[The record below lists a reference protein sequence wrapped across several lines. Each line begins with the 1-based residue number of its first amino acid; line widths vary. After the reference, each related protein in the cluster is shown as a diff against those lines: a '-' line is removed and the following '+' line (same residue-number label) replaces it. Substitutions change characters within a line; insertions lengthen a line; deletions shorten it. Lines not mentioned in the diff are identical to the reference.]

1 MIKPLIIF
9 EMANNHMGDLVHAK
23 RIIDIFSRL
32 SKNFKESLD
41 FAMKFQFRDLDS
53 YIHKS
58 FKFSDHPQVKR
69 FLDTKLTNDQWKYLI
84 KYTKKKGFI
93 TICTAFDENSVNKV
107 IKNKF
112 DFLKIASCS
121 MDEWPLLEY
130 ISKKCK
136 KIKIIC
142 SLGGANRSSIRNN
155 ISFFTNKNLD
165 VKYLYCVAK
174 YPTKSENLNLEYF
187 KYLKSIYPEKIYG
200 YSTHE
205 NPEEKLAAGLVY
217 AMGGKIF
224 EKHIGLSTKKYS
236 LNKYSSDPQ
245 QTKAWLE
252 CLVDSIDRCGSIQNR
267 DKYLGIEQ
275 KNLNI
280 FKRGVFLKESILEKN
295 KKEVLEL
302 KDVDFAFPSIPGQ
315 LTANDFSK
323 FNTIKLKTKI
333 LPGKKILKKNV
344 NIIDNRRFVELVRD
358 KILNLIYTNSIIVNK
373 FSKLEISHHYGIQ
386 NFYKFGL
393 SMITIHNSEYCKKIL
408 FLFYKQKHPDQFHK
422 KKKETFF
429 IVFGKI
435 KLSIKKNSKTKNLL
449 LNTGDIYTIN
459 PNDIHSFEAVSK
471 DGAIIEELST
481 KSMGEDSFYLDKKI
495 TNNKNRKSFIS
506 I

>member
-1 MIKPLIIF
+1 MKKPLIIF

-23 RIIDIFSRL
+23 KIIDTFFKL
-32 SKNFKESLD
+32 SKDFKDKLD

-69 FLDTKLTNDQWKYLI
+69 FLDTKLTNEQWKFLI
-84 KYTKKKGFI
+84 KYTKKKSFI
-93 TICTAFDENSVNKV
+93 TICTAFDENSVNK
-107 IKNKF
+107 IIQNKF
-112 DFLKIASCS
+112 NYLKIASCS

-136 KIKIIC
+136 KTKIIC
-142 SLGGANRSSIRNN
+142 SLGGGSRSSIRNN
-155 ISFFTNKNLD
+155 ISFFSNKNLD

-174 YPTKSENLNLEYF
+174 YPTKPENLNLEYF
-187 KYLKSIYPEKIYG
+187 RYLKSIYPEKIYG

-205 NPEEKLAAGLVY
+205 NPNEKLTAGLVY

-224 EKHIGLSTKKYS
+224 EKHIGLSSQKYS
-236 LNKYSSDPQ
+236 LNKYSSSPE
-245 QTKAWLE
+245 QTRIWLE
-252 CLVDSIDRCGSIQNR
+252 CLVDSINRCGSIQNR
-267 DKYLGIEQ
+267 EKYLAIEQ
-275 KNLNI
+275 RNLST
-280 FKRGVFLKESILEKN
+280 FKRGAFLKESIVEKN
-295 KKEVLEL
+295 DKKILEL
-302 KDVDFAFPSIPGQ
+302 KDVDLAFPSIPGQ

-323 FNTIKLKTKI
+323 FNKITLKTKI
-333 LPGKKILKKNV
+333 LPGEKILKKNV
-344 NIIDNRRFVELVRD
+344 NIIDNRRFVEIVRD
-358 KILNLIYTNSIIVNK
+358 KILNLINTNSIIVNK
-373 FSKLEISHHYGIQ
+373 FSKLEISHHYGIH

-429 IVFGKI
+429 ILFGKI

-481 KSMGEDSFYLDKKI
+481 KSIGEDSFYLDKKI

-506 I
+506 L